1 MVDKN
6 NETMKKVS
14 MPMAVISMVLII
26 AALIAGIK
34 LSFGS
39 QMSVLAGAVVA
50 VAIVMA
56 LGYQWKDIQKK
67 FVENVQG
74 CIGCLMILILV
85 GLLVGVWI
93 IGGTLPT
100 LIYYGLKIIAPSALV
115 PLTFLL
121 CATTSVFTG
130 TSYGSIA
137 TMGLAMYGIGA
148 NMGISPALIAG
159 AVVSGSYFGDKMSP
173 MSDTTN
179 LAPAMAGTD
188 LYSHIGSM
196 FYSTIP
202 ATLVTLVLYMILG
215 HTGSE
220 NADVSSVQL
229 IQDTLSAHFHIHL
242 VCMIPL
248 VLILVLSA
256 VRVPAILAMGSTIV
270 VSIILAVVTQGANV
284 SNVMSSAMNGYVSD
298 TGVAMVD
305 TILSRGG
312 AKSMIG
318 TISIIFFA
326 SLMAAALQAA
336 GIIEVLM
343 DHVLKR
349 VIHSRKSLIIST
361 LVYAYVML
369 LMTGNQVMGIIIP
382 GKTMAGLYDDL
393 NVNRKVLSRTLEDSA
408 TIGSV
413 LVPWGTGA
421 AYALGVLGCSLSYI
435 PFAFLCYIVPVFSI
449 ILAFTGIGIWDSEG
463 KPVWKKTK
471 GDCVQ
476 CESQY

>member
-1 MVDKN
+1 MEDKKK
-6 NETMKKVS
+6 EIVKKVS
-14 MPMAVISMVLII
+14 LPAAIVSMVLII
-26 AALIAGIK
+26 ASLVAGIK

-39 QMSVLAGAVVA
+39 QMAVLGGAVAA
-50 VAIVMA
+50 VAIVMIM
-56 LGYQWKDIQKK
+56 GFKWKDIQKK

-100 LIYYGLKIIAPSALV
+100 LIYYGLKIISPSALV
-115 PLTFLL
+115 PLTFIL
-121 CATTSVFTG
+121 CAVTSVFTG

-137 TMGLAMYGIGA
+137 TMGLAMYGIGV

-159 AVVSGSYFGDKMSP
+159 AVVSGAYFGDKMSP

-179 LAPAMAGTD
+179 LSPAMAGTD

-202 ATLVTLVLYMILG
+202 ATLVTLVLYVILG
-215 HTGSE
+215 HTGSAG
-220 NADVSSVQL
+220 ADVSSIQL
-229 IQDTLSAHFHIHL
+229 IQDTLSANFHIHL
-242 VCMIPL
+242 VCLIPL
-248 VLILVLSA
+248 VLVLVLSA
-256 VRVPAILAMGSTIV
+256 IRVPAILAMGSTIV
-270 VSIILAVVTQGANV
+270 VSIVLAVITQGANI
-284 SNVMSSAMNGYVSD
+284 SDVMNAAMNGFVSD
-298 TGVAMVD
+298 TGVSMVD

-343 DHVLKR
+343 DSMLKR
-349 VIHSRKSLIIST
+349 VIHSRQSLIIST
-361 LVYAYVML
+361 LAYAYIML

-393 NVNRKVLSRTLEDSA
+393 NINRKVLSRTLEDSA

-421 AYALGVLGCSLSYI
+421 AYVMGVLGCSLSYI
-435 PFAFLCYIVPVFSI
+435 PYAFLCYIVPVFSI
-449 ILAFTGIGIWDSEG
+449 ILACTGIGIWDSAG
-463 KPVWKKTK
+463 NPIWKKTK
-471 GDCVQ
+471 EDCVQ
-476 CESQY
+476 

>member
-1 MVDKN
+1 MEDKKK
-6 NETMKKVS
+6 EIVKKVS
-14 MPMAVISMVLII
+14 LPAAIVSMVLII
-26 AALIAGIK
+26 ASLVAGIK

-39 QMSVLAGAVVA
+39 QMAVLGGAVAA
-50 VAIVMA
+50 VAIVMIM
-56 LGYQWKDIQKK
+56 GFKWKDIQKK

-100 LIYYGLKIIAPSALV
+100 LIYYGLKIISPSALV
-115 PLTFLL
+115 PLTFIL
-121 CATTSVFTG
+121 CAVTSVFTG

-137 TMGLAMYGIGA
+137 TMGLAMYGIGV

-159 AVVSGSYFGDKMSP
+159 AVVSGAYFGDKMSP

-179 LAPAMAGTD
+179 LSPAMAGTD

-202 ATLVTLVLYMILG
+202 ATLVTLVLYVILG
-215 HTGSE
+215 HTGSAG
-220 NADVSSVQL
+220 ADVSSIQL
-229 IQDTLSAHFHIHL
+229 IQDTLSANFHIHL
-242 VCMIPL
+242 VCLIPL
-248 VLILVLSA
+248 VLVLVLSA
-256 VRVPAILAMGSTIV
+256 IRVPAILAMGSTIV
-270 VSIILAVVTQGANV
+270 VSIVLAVITQGANI
-284 SNVMSSAMNGYVSD
+284 SDVMNAAMNGFVSD
-298 TGVAMVD
+298 TGVSMVD

-343 DHVLKR
+343 DSMLKR
-349 VIHSRKSLIIST
+349 VIHSRQSLIIST
-361 LVYAYVML
+361 LAYAYIML

-393 NVNRKVLSRTLEDSA
+393 NINRKVLSRTLEDSA

-421 AYALGVLGCSLSYI
+421 AYVMGVLGCSLSYI
-435 PFAFLCYIVPVFSI
+435 PYAFLCYIVPVFSI
-449 ILAFTGIGIWDSEG
+449 ILACTGIGIWDSAG
-463 KPVWKKTK
+463 NPVWKKTK
-471 GDCVQ
+471 EDCVQ
-476 CESQY
+476 

>member
-1 MVDKN
+1 MEDKKK
-6 NETMKKVS
+6 ETIKKVS
-14 MPMAVISMVLII
+14 LPAAVICMAAII
-26 AALIAGIK
+26 AALVVGIR

-50 VAIVMA
+50 VAIVML
-56 LGYQWKDIQKK
+56 LGFQWKDIQKK
-67 FVENVQG
+67 FIENVQG

-100 LIYYGLKIIAPSALV
+100 LIYYGLKIISPSALV
-115 PLTFLL
+115 SLTFIL
-121 CATTSVFTG
+121 CAVTSVFTG

-137 TMGLAMYGIGA
+137 TMGLAMYGIGV
-148 NMGISPALIAG
+148 NMGINPALIAG
-159 AVVSGSYFGDKMSP
+159 AVVSGAYFGDKMSP

-179 LAPAMAGTD
+179 LSPAMAGTD

-202 ATLVTLVLYMILG
+202 ATLVTLVLYVILG
-215 HTGSE
+215 HSGSTS
-220 NADVSSVQL
+220 ADVSSIQL
-229 IQDTLSAHFHIHL
+229 IQDTLSANFHINL
-242 VCMIPL
+242 VCLIPL
-248 VLILVLSA
+248 VLVLVLSA
-256 VRVPAILAMGSTIV
+256 IRVPAILAMGSTIV
-270 VSIILAVVTQGANV
+270 VSIILAVVTQGVNL
-284 SNVMSSAMNGYVSD
+284 SNVMNAAMNGFVSD
-298 TGVAMVD
+298 TGVSMVD

-343 DHVLKR
+343 DSLLKR
-349 VIHSRKSLIIST
+349 VIHSRQSLIIST
-361 LVYAYVML
+361 LAYAYVML

-382 GKTMAGLYDDL
+382 GKTMAGMYDDL
-393 NVNRKVLSRTLEDSA
+393 NINRKVLSRTLEDSA

-421 AYALGVLGCSLSYI
+421 AYVMGVLGCSLSYI
-435 PFAFLCYIVPVFSI
+435 PYAFLCYIVPVFSI
-449 ILAFTGIGIWDSEG
+449 ILACTGIGIWDSAG
-463 KPVWKKTK
+463 NPIWKKAK
-471 GDCVQ
+471 EDCVQ
-476 CESQY
+476 